1 MRNSRKMNHNQS
13 VYQLIGEING
23 TRELANTFYDIMEQ
37 DPQVQELLAIH
48 PLPLDNV
55 REKFYE
61 FLSGWLGGPPL
72 FANKY
77 GHPRL
82 RKRHAPFTVSP
93 KLKTQWM
100 YCMDKALTQCI
111 DNPEVVA
118 ALHQAFD
125 DLAEHMINSV
135 EPICPSQ
142 QQQQQQQ

>member
-1 MRNSRKMNHNQS
+1 MNHNQS

-82 RKRHAPFTVSP
+82 RKRHAPF
-93 KLKTQWM
+93 
-100 YCMDKALTQCI
+100 YCITEIKNAVDVLYG
-111 DNPEVVA
+111 
-118 ALHQAFD
+118 
-125 DLAEHMINSV
+125 
-135 EPICPSQ
+135 
-142 QQQQQQQ
+142 

>member
-1 MRNSRKMNHNQS
+1 
-13 VYQLIGEING
+13 
-23 TRELANTFYDIMEQ
+23 MEQ

-100 YCMDKALTQCI
+100 FCMDKALTQCI

-142 QQQQQQQ
+142 QQQ